1 MAEVPNPFE
10 WNAEWDEK
18 NKENFELVKKL
29 DDNREDADARKVSN
43 YTFLKETTSILKQKI
58 IIIRLTVPGHKCL
71 TAGCFLK
78 QNYPEYRLCER
89 DMGGSYLL

>member
-58 IIIRLTVPGHKCL
+58 IIIIIRLISVLLLIC
-71 TAGCFLK
+71 
-78 QNYPEYRLCER
+78 R
-89 DMGGSYLL
+89 DSSL